1 MAAVEKEEA
10 IIKAEQEK
18 AAAAKEAEMAEELER
33 EAEQVIMSRH
43 LIKIVLTNST

>member
-10 IIKAEQEK
+10 IIKAEQAE

-33 EAEQVIMSRH
+33 EAEQVMKG
-43 LIKIVLTNST
+43 LPAK